1 MGFAHVTF
9 INIFAIIIEYNILK
23 NRTQINRVGLRTI
36 LANLTSLIA
45 GLVALVLIPESMNGN
60 IFEMDGNLTPY
71 DSFTLVIGL
80 LGLFLMNVAIEFPV
94 IIVGQQFPKEMKLRI
109 FNVVLFANLLTNL
122 PVFLLYGLLML

>member
-9 INIFAIIIEYNILK
+9 INLFAIIIEYNILK

-45 GLVALVLIPESMNGN
+45 GLIALVLIPESMNGN
-60 IFEMDGNLTPY
+60 IFEMDGDLSSY
-71 DSFTLVIGL
+71 DNFTLAVGL
-80 LGLFLMNVAIEFPV
+80 LGLFLVNVAIEFPV
-94 IIVGQQFPKEMKLRI
+94 LIVGQNFSKEMKLKI